1 MIRNALAR
9 SNPRSSRRALA
20 AAPEPRHAR
29 LAWLVTAALL
39 ALALAAALA
48 GVTRA
53 DNAALGARAPKALP
67 ALDARVDGLR
77 ATRVPAR
84 TPATVPV
91 RAAKPAT
98 VATAPAPAGVAGA
111 AKPAVAAA
119 RDATP
124 DRLAA
129 ADKRSDKAAARD
141 SKSASPAAVRDTKR
155 AAPLDDD
162 GRDVLGDLGRELRD
176 LGRWLTEHNWE

>member
-67 ALDARVDGLR
+67 ALDARVDGVR

-84 TPATVPV
+84 
-91 RAAKPAT
+91 AAKPAT
-98 VATAPAPAGVAGA
+98 FATAPAPAGVAGA

-119 RDATP
+119 REATP
-124 DRLAA
+124 DKPTIASA
-129 ADKRSDKAAARD
+129 RSDKAAARD